1 MCQFKVVFRPHHHP
15 ASELRAALREST
27 VGRILVVDD
36 EEIVRFTL
44 RQMLEKAGHD
54 VFEAANGLEA
64 LKSFEELEVDLVIT
78 DIIMPEKEGIE
89 TIVELL
95 RRQPE
100 LKIIAV
106 SGGGRTHNLDYLQI
120 AKRFGAKSI
129 LAKPLDRQ
137 AVVDTVA
144 RALGSAD

>member
-1 MCQFKVVFRPHHHP
+1 M
-15 ASELRAALREST
+15 
-27 VGRILVVDD
+27 GRILVVDD
-36 EEIVRFTL
+36 EDIIRFTL
-44 RQMLEKAGHD
+44 RQMLEKAGHE

-78 DIIMPEKEGIE
+78 DIIMPVKEGIE
-89 TIVELL
+89 TIVELR

-120 AKRFGAKSI
+120 AKRFGADGA

-137 AVVDTVA
+137 AVVATVA
-144 RALGSAD
+144 GVLGDAA

>member
-1 MCQFKVVFRPHHHP
+1 M
-15 ASELRAALREST
+15 
-27 VGRILVVDD
+27 GRILVVDD
-36 EEIVRFTL
+36 EEIIRFTL
-44 RQMLEKAGHD
+44 RQMLEKAGHE
-54 VFEAANGLEA
+54 VVEAANGLEA

-95 RRQPE
+95 RRRPE

-120 AKRFGAKSI
+120 AERFGANGT

-144 RALGSAD
+144 RALGSAN